1 MVRRL
6 SYGAVCYLQ
15 AVYALILGS
24 VEVFFPRLSAEQ
36 SMRDWPVAGTG
47 TQRKVTACL
56 RQYAHCASVSHVE
69 CVYRFCELA
78 GVLPRDLRA
87 AAANLPPLDS
97 ISLVPVIL
105 GTGKSD
111 RNEILLGTEPRK
123 SALYPA
129 GTTINGLLS
138 EDEEGNLWK
147 LLTGGILESG
157 WTGPQVRRYAASTEA
172 ELARIVR
179 AASVF

>member
-1 MVRRL
+1 MWLGLVLHVRSITAL
-6 SYGAVCYLQ
+6 LPLCSYV
-15 AVYALILGS
+15 ALVPHI
-24 VEVFFPRLSAEQ
+24 R
-36 SMRDWPVAGTG
+36 
-47 TQRKVTACL
+47 CL
-56 RQYAHCASVSHVE
+56 C
-69 CVYRFCELA
+69 RFCELA

-105 GTGKSD
+105 GTGKGD

-147 LLTGGILESG
+147 LLTGGILEPG
-157 WTGPQVRRYAASTEA
+157 WTGPQVRR
-172 ELARIVR
+172 
-179 AASVF
+179 

>member
-1 MVRRL
+1 MPCN
-6 SYGAVCYLQ
+6 G
-15 AVYALILGS
+15 GS
-24 VEVFFPRLSAEQ
+24 VHSTAEARTAARQEGDDDDMESGGPINSEETVRLLVAVVDERIEGSRGDDGPEQGSGGIGDLVAHLVRTEITPPSNFHQCTVYYLTSEAAE
-36 SMRDWPVAGTG
+36 D
-47 TQRKVTACL
+47 
-56 RQYAHCASVSHVE
+56 E
-69 CVYRFCELA
+69 
-78 GVLPRDLRA
+78 DLRA

-97 ISLVPVIL
+97 ISMVPVIL
-105 GTGKSD
+105 GTGKGS

-157 WTGPQVRRYAASTEA
+157 WTGPQVRR
-172 ELARIVR
+172 
-179 AASVF
+179 

>member
-1 MVRRL
+1 MWLGLVLHVRSITAL
-6 SYGAVCYLQ
+6 LPLCSYV
-15 AVYALILGS
+15 ALVPHI
-24 VEVFFPRLSAEQ
+24 R
-36 SMRDWPVAGTG
+36 
-47 TQRKVTACL
+47 CL
-56 RQYAHCASVSHVE
+56 C
-69 CVYRFCELA
+69 RFCELA

-105 GTGKSD
+105 GTGKGD

-157 WTGPQVRRYAASTEA
+157 WTGPQVRR
-172 ELARIVR
+172 
-179 AASVF
+179 